1 MKLFEINGNKLKS
14 IQLSQ
19 FKVEKDIQILVETN
33 VETIFGFE
41 FVKSEI
47 SIEGFRID
55 TLCFDKEN
63 NAFVI
68 VEYKRDKNYSV
79 IDQGYTY
86 LSLLLNNKAEFILE
100 YNEIKKNSLRRNDV
114 DWSQSRI
121 IFISPKF
128 TDYQKHSVNFKDVPF
143 ELWEI
148 KRYSNKTIA
157 IIRQETK
164 SSESIES
171 LSGDKIGNI
180 VSQVSR
186 EVKVYTE
193 EYHLQ
198 NPKRKESIR
207 ELYRDL
213 RDWILNLG
221 NDIEVV
227 HRKLYIGFKRRT
239 NFFDISPYFT
249 ELKCWINLKVGKL
262 DDPKGLGRDVS
273 NTGHHGNGDYEFRV
287 DEKTD
292 LQYLMFLI
300 KQSYDSQ
307 G

>member
-1 MKLFEINGNKLKS
+1 MKLFEINGEKLKS
-14 IQLSQ
+14 VQLNP
-19 FKVEKDIQILVETN
+19 FKVEKEIQNIVEKN
-33 VETIFGFE
+33 VDTIFGLE

-47 SIEGFRID
+47 TIEGFRID
-55 TLCFDKEN
+55 TLCYDKEN

-68 VEYKRDKNYSV
+68 IEYKKDKNFSV

-86 LSLLLNNKAEFILE
+86 LSLLINKKAEFILE
-100 YNEIKKNSLRRNDV
+100 YNEIKNNTLKRNDL

-121 IFISPKF
+121 FFLSPKF

-148 KRYSNKTIA
+148 KKYSNNTLGLS
-157 IIRQETK
+157 RQETK
-164 SSESIES
+164 STESIES
-171 LSGDKIGNI
+171 LSNEKIGNI

-207 ELYRDL
+207 ELYQDL
-213 RDWILNLG
+213 KDRILNLG

-227 HRKLYIGFKRRT
+227 HRKMYIGFKRKT

-249 ELKCWINLKVGKL
+249 ELKCWINLKKGKL
-262 DDPKGLGRDVS
+262 DDPKVFGRDVN

-292 LQYLMFLI
+292 LEYLMFLV